1 MSDEKHQPHS
11 AEFFG
16 PERDFWWNLDQLEL
30 IAARRALGDV
40 RSVLDVGAGV
50 GHWGT
55 LLASVLSPDASILG
69 IEREPEWVQEAA
81 RRAARLGLADRCRYE
96 QGNAESL
103 PFDDASFDLVTCQTV
118 LIHVAEPRAVIRE
131 MLRVTRPGGHVLA
144 AEPNNVA
151 SFLVASSVTADAEI
165 DQLVDVIRFCLI
177 CERGKIALGEGNGSV
192 GDLLPGYFA
201 DEGLVDVEAFLSDK
215 AAVMFPPYAS
225 EAQQALKAEYLQAA
239 RRGTWGWSREQAHRF
254 FSAGGGADTTFD
266 AAWQRR
272 MTEARAVADA
282 IEAGTFHSAGGTIHY
297 LVAGRRPS

>member
-1 MSDEKHQPHS
+1 MNDEKHQPHS

-30 IAARRALGDV
+30 IASRRALGDV
-40 RSVLDVGAGV
+40 RSVLDVGAGL

-55 LLASVLSPDASILG
+55 LLASVLSSDASIIG

-81 RRAARLGLADRCRYE
+81 RRAQHLGLADRCRYE
-96 QGNAESL
+96 QGNAQSL

-131 MLRVTRPGGHVLA
+131 MLRVTRPGGHIIA
-144 AEPNNVA
+144 AEPNNLA

-165 DQLVDVIRFCLI
+165 EELVDLIRFCLT
-177 CERGKIALGEGNGSV
+177 CERGKIALGEGNGSI

-225 EAQQALKAEYLQAA
+225 EEQQALKAQHLESA
-239 RRGTWGWSREQAHRF
+239 RRGTWGWSREEARRF
-254 FSAGGGADTTFD
+254 FRAGGGDDPTFD
-266 AAWQRR
+266 ATWQRR

-297 LVAGRRPS
+297 LVAARRPR